1 MQSNPAI
8 WTDEVRAFVR
18 ENHRGISN
26 KDLAALVNN
35 HFDTTFTERQM
46 ESFRKNHKLQSG
58 LDGRFK
64 PGHVPFCKGRKMVDY
79 MTSEAI
85 ERTKATRF
93 QPGSKPHNYM
103 PVGSEVIKSDGYW
116 WRKIAEPNKWRQLHR
131 IVWEEEHG
139 RPVPDGHVV
148 IFLDMNRNN
157 LSPDNLRLITRREHR
172 TMMQQGL
179 RTRDK
184 ELTEISITVAK
195 LHEKIYDRTVREE
208 KEKNHGNEE
217 HIVGSE

>member
-79 MTSEAI
+79 MTPEAI

-116 WRKIAEPNKWRQLHR
+116 WRKIAEPNRWRQLHR
-131 IVWEEEHG
+131 ILWEEAHG
-139 RPVPDGHVV
+139 RPVPKGHYV
-148 IFLDMNRNN
+148 IFLDMDRMN
-157 LSPDNLRLITRREHR
+157 LAIDNLRLVTTQEHR
-172 TMMQQGL
+172 TLNQQGL

-208 KEKNHGNEE
+208 KEESYGNEE